1 MDIQRDLKFKSIEK
15 AYNDRFLQ
23 LVKSGKYPW
32 KSTKKGFWG
41 CSILAEIYELFEKI
55 GLDSY
60 ESFVDLGSGDGRV
73 VLVASLFTKA
83 WGLEIDDELIGISKS
98 MKERLGCPNAE
109 FKQTDFFDEDLRSY
123 SALFLFPDKP
133 LAALEDKIR
142 DARHTLILYG
152 PHFHPL
158 KMRLKRFVYLDT
170 NNAGIYVP

>member
-32 KSTKKGFWG
+32 KSTEKGFWG
-41 CSILAEIYELFEKI
+41 CSILAEVYELFEKI

-60 ESFVDLGSGDGRV
+60 ASFVDLGSGDGRV

-83 WGLEIDDELIGISKS
+83 WGIEIDDELIEVSNAL
-98 MKERLGCPNAE
+98 KEKVRCPNAE
-109 FKQTDFFDEDLRSY
+109 FKKTDFFDVDL
-123 SALFLFPDKP
+123 SAYAVLFLFPDKP

-142 DARHTLILYG
+142 GAKNKLILYG

-158 KMRLKRFVYLDT
+158 KMRLKRLVYLDT
-170 NNAGIYVP
+170 NNASVYEA